1 MVRYIP
7 HSGPTAPSALLAQP
21 ALAALALALCL
32 TAGLARAEASADK
45 PAKSAEPV
53 APAQAPVLRDEP
65 ATRKTPDAKVEQT
78 VIEDDSNRVE
88 ETRVRGQ
95 TQKVTVQPKNSPLP
109 SYEIIMG
116 DASRDPSQGN
126 SASRG
131 AAGAR
136 VWRLLT
142 F

>member
-1 MVRYIP
+1 
-7 HSGPTAPSALLAQP
+7 
-21 ALAALALALCL
+21 
-32 TAGLARAEASADK
+32 
-45 PAKSAEPV
+45 
-53 APAQAPVLRDEP
+53 
-65 ATRKTPDAKVEQT
+65 VEQT

-136 VWRLLT
+136 VWRLMT

>member
-7 HSGPTAPSALLAQP
+7 HAGPATLSALLPQS
-21 ALAALALALCL
+21 ALALVLSL
-32 TAGLARAEASADK
+32 SAGLACADASADK
-45 PAKSAEPV
+45 PAKSAEPS
-53 APAQAPVLRDEP
+53 APAQAPILRDEP
-65 ATRKTPDAKVEQT
+65 APRKTPDAKVEQT

>member
-7 HSGPTAPSALLAQP
+7 HSGPAAPSTLWAQSALT
-21 ALAALALALCL
+21 ALALVLCL
-32 TAGLARAEASADK
+32 SASLARAEAPADK
-45 PAKSAEPV
+45 
-53 APAQAPVLRDEP
+53 PAQAPVLKDEP

>member
-7 HSGPTAPSALLAQP
+7 HSSPTAPSALLTQP

-45 PAKSAEPV
+45 
-53 APAQAPVLRDEP
+53 PAQAPVLRDEP